1 MSEKK
6 RKKMEKISVE
16 EVPANVMAVVE
27 KVMPGGT
34 IGKAGKME
42 RKDKVMYKVKKEVE
56 AGKYVIVVTADGV
69 LLEVVRA
76 EIFRRRMKWRR
87 HGKGSHKGH
96 GHHHKKG
103 KRGKKQE

>member
-1 MSEKK
+1 MPEKK
-6 RKKMEKISVE
+6 KRKMEKISVE
-16 EVPANVMAVVE
+16 EVPANVMEVVE

-34 IGKAGKME
+34 IEKAGKME
-42 RKDKVMYKVKKEVE
+42 RKDKVMYKVKKAVE

-76 EIFRRRMKWRR
+76 EIFRRRMKWRK

-96 GHHHKKG
+96 GKHHKEE
-103 KRGKKQE
+103 KKEE